1 MKQFKR
7 FLIEQTGFYKITW
20 YVTESDNPKSFSS
33 YSSLSFTTVLLP
45 LFTLRITMSSYCFN
59 SSIACFST
67 FDRFGFCGLAQ
78 SFLINQKACSC
89 NVINRKD
96 GANFPAVYSVFVSNK

>member
-1 MKQFKR
+1 
-7 FLIEQTGFYKITW
+7 
-20 YVTESDNPKSFSS
+20 
-33 YSSLSFTTVLLP
+33 
-45 LFTLRITMSSYCFN
+45 MSSYCFN
-59 SSIACFST
+59 SSTACFST

-96 GANFPAVYSVFVSNK
+96 GANFPAVYSVFVSNVFCILQHFLLVPTPVSVK